1 VIWLC
6 LYDRH
11 ITKEEVEI
19 AMKEHGM
26 GDEANA
32 KDLISEFDKNNVNG
46 PLYIPLVSLIFRG
59 LTINWY

>member
-1 VIWLC
+1 
-6 LYDRH
+6 
-11 ITKEEVEI
+11 VEI

-32 KDLISEFDKNNVNG
+32 KDLISEFDKNNVNA
-46 PLYIPLVSLIFRG
+46 PLYIPLVSLVFRG